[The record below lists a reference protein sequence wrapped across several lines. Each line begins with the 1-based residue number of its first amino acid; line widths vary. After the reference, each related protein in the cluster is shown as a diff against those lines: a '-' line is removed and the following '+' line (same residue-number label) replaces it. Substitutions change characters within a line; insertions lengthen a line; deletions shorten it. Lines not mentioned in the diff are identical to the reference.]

1 MINHVFFCF
10 IDVTSLIEV
19 TRAQRMKAELAE
31 LESEKQ
37 KLLAMK
43 EVTDIQEQLI
53 DKRAEVKKLKG
64 KLHF

>member
-1 MINHVFFCF
+1 MFFFCF

>member
-1 MINHVFFCF
+1 
-10 IDVTSLIEV
+10 
-19 TRAQRMKAELAE
+19 MKAELAE

-43 EVTDIQEQLI
+43 EITDLQEQLI

-64 KLHF
+64 KLYF